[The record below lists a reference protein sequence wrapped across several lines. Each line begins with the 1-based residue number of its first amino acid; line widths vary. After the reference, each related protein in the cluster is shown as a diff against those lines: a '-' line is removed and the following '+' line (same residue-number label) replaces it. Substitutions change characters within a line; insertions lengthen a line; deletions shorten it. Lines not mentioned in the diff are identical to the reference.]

1 MIKEISLHGF
11 KSYVNQN
18 FDLRPLT
25 ILTGLNSSGKSSV
38 IQAIRL
44 LDNIATYKDKNKA
57 FYQLNIGD
65 KSEVKNQN
73 SDKIEIKAIIDNIE
87 HSQISYNSEKDISI
101 APFPNIIYISASRKG
116 ATSTIPLFS
125 NFEIGPEGE
134 NVLNVIEHF
143 SDEILADSLQGEAE
157 GKTFSYV
164 LSGWLQK
171 ISPDVKFEP
180 KLAKQADISYSLYDQ
195 HRSSNVGYGLSY
207 SLPVIVA
214 LLLGTLNQD
223 SLVLIENPE
232 AHIHPRGQYEMSQLI
247 CLCVEAGAHVIV
259 ETHSDHLFDGIR
271 IFCKENKTS
280 FADKVIAYWCQLD
293 ENKCT
298 KVDSCHIKRNG
309 KVDNWPKGMFDN
321 FLIDAERLI

>member
-18 FDLRPLT
+18 FDLCPLT

-44 LDNIATYKDKNKA
+44 LDNIATFKDQNKA

-65 KSEVKNQN
+65 KSEVKNPN
-73 SDKIEIKAIIDNIE
+73 SDKIEIKAIIDGIE
-87 HSQISYNSEKDISI
+87 HSQISYDSDDGINIV
-101 APFPNIIYISASRKG
+101 PFPHIIYISASRKG

-125 NFEIGPEGE
+125 NFEIGSDGE
-134 NVLNVIEHF
+134 NVLNVIEHY

-157 GKTFSYV
+157 GKTFNYV
-164 LSGWLQK
+164 LKGWLQK

-180 KLAKQADISYSLYDQ
+180 KLAQLADTSYSLYDQ

-214 LLLGTLNQD
+214 LLLGTLKQD

-232 AHIHPRGQYEMSQLI
+232 AHLHPRGQYEMSRLI
-247 CLCVEAGAHVIV
+247 CLCVEAGAHVLV
-259 ETHSDHLFDGIR
+259 ETHSDHLFDGVR
-271 IFCKENKTS
+271 IFCKESETS
-280 FADKVIAYWCQLD
+280 FANKVIAYWCQLD

-298 KVDSCHIKRNG
+298 KVASCHIKRNG
-309 KVDNWPKGMFDN
+309 KVDNWPKGMFDQ